1 VSVVAQED
9 VVELRDLEDASH
21 LGPYVDDVQLPAETV
36 VRGDERGETARVDE
50 GGLGE
55 IDGDGALTVEGG
67 QGIRELGCG
76 REVQLA
82 GDRDAS
88 RLALQGE
95 ALDDDALR
103 AAQPP

>member
-1 VSVVAQED
+1 M
-9 VVELRDLEDASH
+9 R
-21 LGPYVDDVQLPAETV
+21 
-36 VRGDERGETARVDE
+36 RDERGETARVDK

-55 IDGDGALTVEGG
+55 IDRDGALTVEGG
-67 QGIRELGCG
+67 QGIRQLGRR

-82 GDRDAS
+82 DDRDAA